1 MAREINTPDE
11 ILRRLIF
18 VVYLLCWTGMVITAT
33 IGLLQHRFVLL
44 SAAVL
49 LLGVSLFLK
58 IYGERYFEFHRLVKS
73 FPTGNRIDEIPM
85 ELRKELEDLFK
96 RFNNTSDW
104 QERKEIRLQL
114 AALVEKETLLLEVY
128 EDKISAIH
136 AGLYRKGII

>member
-1 MAREINTPDE
+1 MAREMNTPDE
-11 ILRRLIF
+11 ILRRVIF
-18 VVYLLCWTGMVITAT
+18 VVYLLCWTGMLITAT
-33 IGLLQHRFVLL
+33 IGLLQHRLGLL

-58 IYGERYFEFHRLVKS
+58 VYGQRYFQFHRLAKS

-85 ELRKELEDLFK
+85 ELRKEVEDSFK
-96 RFNNTSDW
+96 RFNSTSDW
-104 QERKEIRLQL
+104 QERQEIRLQL
-114 AALVEKETLLLEVY
+114 AALVEKEALLLEVY

>member
-11 ILRRLIF
+11 ILRRLVF

-33 IGLLQHRFVLL
+33 IGLLQNRLGLL

-58 IYGERYFEFHRLVKS
+58 ICGERYFEFHRLVKS
-73 FPTGNRIDEIPM
+73 FPTGSRRDEIPM
-85 ELRKELEDLFK
+85 ELRKELEDL
-96 RFNNTSDW
+96 NNTSDW
-104 QERKEIRLQL
+104 QERQEIRLLL
-114 AALVEKETLLLEVY
+114 AALVEKEALLVEVY

>member
-11 ILRRLIF
+11 ILRRLVF

-33 IGLLQHRFVLL
+33 IGLLQHRLGLL

-73 FPTGNRIDEIPM
+73 FPTGNRIDEISPQ
-85 ELRKELEDLFK
+85 LRKEVESLCK
-96 RFNNTSDW
+96 RFNSSADW
-104 QERKEIRLQL
+104 QERQEIRLQL
-114 AALVEKETLLLEVY
+114 AALVKKEALLLEVY
-128 EDKISAIH
+128 EDKISAVH
-136 AGLYRKGII
+136 AGLLR

>member
-11 ILRRLIF
+11 ILRRVIF
-18 VVYLLCWTGMVITAT
+18 VVYLLCWTGIVITAT
-33 IGLLQHRFVLL
+33 IGLLQHRLGLL

-49 LLGVSLFLK
+49 LLGASLFLK
-58 IYGERYFEFHRLVKS
+58 ICGERYFEFHRLVKS
-73 FPTGNRIDEIPM
+73 FPTGNRRDEIPM

-104 QERKEIRLQL
+104 QERQEIRLLL
-114 AALVEKETLLLEVY
+114 AALVEKEALLLEVY
-128 EDKISAIH
+128 KDKISAIH

>member
-11 ILRRLIF
+11 ILRRVIF

-33 IGLLQHRFVLL
+33 IGLLQHRLGLL

-73 FPTGNRIDEIPM
+73 FPAGKRIDEIPM
-85 ELRKELEDLFK
+85 ELRKELEDL
-96 RFNNTSDW
+96 
-104 QERKEIRLQL
+104 
-114 AALVEKETLLLEVY
+114 
-128 EDKISAIH
+128 
-136 AGLYRKGII
+136 